1 MRAQWKAAAW
11 CGRLLLFAALVAGIV
26 TMHTFGHPMPGEG
39 HGTAART
46 TAAAPAGHAAVAH
59 APSDHA
65 PAAHAPVAQA
75 PPHDG
80 HRHAAAPGPHGMD
93 PGSVCL
99 AVLSVWSL
107 ALLAAAGLLVRR
119 RRPGLSAAALA
130 RLLRALWPIPPP
142 LPRQKRLARLA
153 VLRV

>member
-39 HGTAART
+39 HGNAAPMTAAPM
-46 TAAAPAGHAAVAH
+46 TAAAPAAH
-59 APSDHA
+59 S
-65 PAAHAPVAQA
+65 PAAHVPVTQA
-75 PPHDG
+75 AAHDG

-99 AVLSVWSL
+99 AVLSAWSC

-119 RRPGLSAAALA
+119 RRPAGLSAAALA

-142 LPRQKRLARLA
+142 LPRHKHLARLS